1 MKAIITFFILFLFS
15 SLSGFSQKENVLF
28 IGNSFTHMHALCRIY
43 ENIGNSL
50 GKDIY
55 ADTIA
60 VSGSTIKKHTE
71 RPFTYKKLKKKSW
84 DYVFIQAYSRE
95 LSYDSLTIETE
106 TVPYTKL
113 LIDSI
118 KAHNPCAKIYFYMT
132 WGYRDGFIDSIPTDT
147 YNLMQERIIKG
158 YVQLS
163 KATGGYPIAPV
174 GVVWSEMRTAY
185 PTINLYESDLF
196 HPNIYGSYI
205 AATTLFSSTHNL
217 SPKGA
222 KHPKKIADSTAL
234 IIEELAFKTTKL
246 NWKTYNLDTVQ
257 IKKIGAKPAFDFVVQ
272 QKYLAITVLNKTP
285 KDLPI
290 HWDFGDGNSSD
301 HYNAKHY
308 YTKPGKYT
316 ITLSVKYNC
325 IWYDYTKVVKVA
337 KSNPKKS
344 KHVN

>member
-1 MKAIITFFILFLFS
+1 MKAIITFFTLFLFS
-15 SLSGFSQKENVLF
+15 SFSGFSQKENVLF

-60 VSGSTIKKHTE
+60 VSGSTIKKHTQ
-71 RPFTYKKLKKKSW
+71 RSFTYKKLKKKSW

-106 TVPYTKL
+106 TVPYTKI

-158 YVQLS
+158 YEQLS

-174 GVVWSEMRTAY
+174 GLVWREMRTLH

-196 HPNIYGSYI
+196 HPNIYGSYL
-205 AATTLFSSTHNL
+205 AATTLFSSSHHL

-222 KHPKKIADSTAL
+222 KHPRKIEDSTAL
-234 IIEELAFKTTKL
+234 IIEELAFKTTKSS
-246 NWKTYNLDTVQ
+246 WKTYNLDTIQ
-257 IKKIGAKPAFDFVVQ
+257 LKKNGAKPVVDFVIQ
-272 QKYLAITVLNKTP
+272 QKYLSVTVLNKIP
-285 KDLPI
+285 VELPV
-290 HWDFGDGNSSD
+290 HWDFGDGSTSN

-308 YTKPGKYT
+308 YKKPGKYT

-337 KSNPKKS
+337 KNNTSKKKKAS
-344 KHVN
+344 